1 MRKRGIKSKDD
12 FFSGLRFA
20 LGNELPEPQLN
31 KICIE
36 ISKHYGGECVYISK
50 TYSRQLSVRN
60 NTIKQEIQSG
70 HDKVLVKESI
80 DKLNA
85 TIKLNGGT
93 FRDRS
98 KEKTYDELTGEVCAT
113 QLDLETTNSLEL
125 YNNARALREKA
136 AALQA
141 DADYQ
146 KSIGKLVD
154 RDHVDKIIFERS
166 RQFRDILMNCS
177 RRVAPEVA
185 PMTDIKQIEQ
195 LLEREFRAVLDQFSK
210 LPVVE

>member
-1 MRKRGIKSKDD
+1 MARYKQLIEPSSNAVSQREFGKVIGVTQPAIAQFKDD
-12 FFSGLRFA
+12 DRLVMEYR
-20 LGNELPEPQLN
+20 
-31 KICIE
+31 
-36 ISKHYGGECVYISK
+36 
-50 TYSRQLSVRN
+50 
-60 NTIKQEIQSG
+60 SG
-70 HDKVLVKESI
+70 HDKILVKESI

-93 FRDRS
+93 FRDRT
-98 KEKTYDELTGEVCAT
+98 KEKTYDELTGEVVKT

-154 RDHVDKIIFERS
+154 REHVDKIIFERS
-166 RQFRDILMNCS
+166 RQFRDILMACS
-177 RRVAPEVA
+177 RRLAPELA
-185 PMTDIKQIEQ
+185 TITDIKQIEQ
-195 LLEREFRAVLDQFSK
+195 LLEKEHRNVLDQFSK
-210 LPVVE
+210 LPVVEE

>member
-1 MRKRGIKSKDD
+1 MARYKELIEPSSNAVSQRE
-12 FFSGLRFA
+12 FA
-20 LGNELPEPQLN
+20 KIVGVTPQMVSEWLL
-31 KICIE
+31 E
-36 ISKHYGGECVYISK
+36 DRLVMQYHAH
-50 TYSRQLSVRN
+50 
-60 NTIKQEIQSG
+60 

-80 DKLNA
+80 NKLNA

-93 FRDRS
+93 FRDRT

-113 QLDLETTNSLEL
+113 QLDLETTDSLTL

-154 RDHVDKIIFERS
+154 REHVDKIIFERS
-166 RQFRDILMNCS
+166 RQFRDILMACS
-177 RRVAPEVA
+177 RRLAPELA
-185 PMTDIKQIEQ
+185 PITDIKQIEQ
-195 LLEREFRAVLDQFSK
+195 LLEKEHRSVLDQFSK
-210 LPVVE
+210 LPVVDQ

>member
-1 MRKRGIKSKDD
+1 MARYKQLIEPSANAVSQREFGKIIGVSQPAIAQFKDD
-12 FFSGLRFA
+12 DRLVMEYR
-20 LGNELPEPQLN
+20 
-31 KICIE
+31 
-36 ISKHYGGECVYISK
+36 
-50 TYSRQLSVRN
+50 
-60 NTIKQEIQSG
+60 SG
-70 HDKVLVKESI
+70 HDKILVKESI

-146 KSIGKLVD
+146 KSIGKLVE
-154 RDHVDKIIFERS
+154 REHVDKIIFERS
-166 RQFRDILMNCS
+166 RQFRDILMASS
-177 RRVAPEVA
+177 RRLAPELA
-185 PMTDIKQIEQ
+185 TITDIKQIEQ
-195 LLEREFRAVLDQFSK
+195 LLEKEHRSVLDQFSK
-210 LPVVE
+210 LPVVEND

>member
-1 MRKRGIKSKDD
+1 MSRYKQLIDPSSNAVSQRE
-12 FFSGLRFA
+12 FA
-20 LGNELPEPQLN
+20 KVVGVTPQTVSEWLL
-31 KICIE
+31 E
-36 ISKHYGGECVYISK
+36 DRLVMQYHAH
-50 TYSRQLSVRN
+50 
-60 NTIKQEIQSG
+60 

-80 DKLNA
+80 EKLNA

-98 KEKTYDELTGEVCAT
+98 KEKTYDELTGEVCST
-113 QLDLETTNSLEL
+113 QLDLETKNSLEL

-154 RDHVDKIIFERS
+154 RDHVDRIIFERS
-166 RQFRDILMNCS
+166 RQFRDILMACS
-177 RRVAPEVA
+177 RRVAPELA
-185 PMTDIKQIEQ
+185 TITDIKETEQ
-195 LLEREFRAVLDQFSK
+195 LLEREFRSVLEQFSK
-210 LPVVE
+210 LPVVEDN